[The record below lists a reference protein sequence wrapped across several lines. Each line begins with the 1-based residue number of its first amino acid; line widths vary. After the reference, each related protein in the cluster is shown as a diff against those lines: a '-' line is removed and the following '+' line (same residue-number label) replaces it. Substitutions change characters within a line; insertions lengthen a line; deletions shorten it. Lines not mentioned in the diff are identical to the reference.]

1 MANTAA
7 RSTEEKAIW
16 SIAVGRALLAFRTA
30 IGSKPDN
37 FNRGNTMTNM
47 TKSQLIDA
55 ISESSAVSKSDVRA
69 VIENM
74 ATVGY
79 KELNESGEFVIP
91 GFVKMT
97 VVNKPA
103 TEARSG
109 VNPFTKE
116 PMEFA
121 AKPANKTVK
130 SSPLKVAKD
139 AV

>member
-1 MANTAA
+1 MNKT
-7 RSTEEKAIW
+7 
-16 SIAVGRALLAFRTA
+16 
-30 IGSKPDN
+30 
-37 FNRGNTMTNM
+37 
-47 TKSQLIDA
+47 QLVEA
-55 ISESSAVSKSDVRA
+55 ISESSQISKNDVKS
-69 VIENM
+69 VIDHL

-91 GFVKMT
+91 GFVKMS

-121 AKPANKTVK
+121 AKPASKSVK
-130 SSPLKVAKD
+130 ASPLKVVKD

>member
-1 MANTAA
+1 MTLIK
-7 RSTEEKAIW
+7 E
-16 SIAVGRALLAFRTA
+16 
-30 IGSKPDN
+30 D
-37 FNRGNTMTNM
+37 TMTKM
-47 TKSQLIDA
+47 TKSQLIDV

-121 AKPANKTVK
+121 AKPASKTIK

>member
-1 MANTAA
+1 
-7 RSTEEKAIW
+7 
-16 SIAVGRALLAFRTA
+16 
-30 IGSKPDN
+30 
-37 FNRGNTMTNM
+37 M
-47 TKSQLIDA
+47 TKMTKNQLIGA
-55 ISESSAVSKSDVRA
+55 ISESSAVSKSDVRS

-97 VVNKPA
+97 IVNKPA

-121 AKPANKTVK
+121 AKPASKTVK
-130 SSPLKVAKD
+130 ASPLKVAKD